1 MKRSGKRTTQVRKP
15 KVSKRVVNLEERADD
30 DFYLTKAQLRELKR
44 RIADADDPV
53 RYLIEGGFGP
63 RFRLYYNVTDDVY
76 AWNNP
81 AGGTLFKRRK
91 AAVAV
96 QKLLSGG
103 KRIIRCTT
111 QRRREN
117 YSNSPEREVTKKRWV
132 SFAPQ
137 VDFRALKLL
146 ALKSLSRMLL

>member
-1 MKRSGKRTTQVRKP
+1 MKRLGRTNRAQRSKS
-15 KVSKRVVNLEERADD
+15 SKRIVSANERADD
-30 DFYLTKAQLRELKR
+30 DFDLTKAQLRELRR

-53 RYLIEGGFGP
+53 RYVIEGGFGP

-76 AWNNP
+76 AMNNP
-81 AGGTLFKRRK
+81 AGATLFKRRK

-111 QRRREN
+111 RRRKGQLIPVLP
-117 YSNSPEREVTKKRWV
+117 SQKRT
-132 SFAPQ
+132 
-137 VDFRALKLL
+137 RRGGRG
-146 ALKSLSRMLL
+146 SRGK